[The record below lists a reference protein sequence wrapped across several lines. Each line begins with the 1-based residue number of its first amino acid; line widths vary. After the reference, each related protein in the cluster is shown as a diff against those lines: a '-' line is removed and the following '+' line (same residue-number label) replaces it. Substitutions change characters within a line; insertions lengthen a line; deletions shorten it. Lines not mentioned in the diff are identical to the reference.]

1 MNQVCSTSQH
11 FRRALKECAHI
22 AKVEHIIWTR
32 TGPRE
37 YYPQEGA
44 SLDLGPT
51 QGCREA
57 VACLE
62 MHCKLM
68 RGSTSKDVLEVFYQE
83 VGIRLHA

>member
-1 MNQVCSTSQH
+1 
-11 FRRALKECAHI
+11 
-22 AKVEHIIWTR
+22 VEHIIWTR

-37 YYPQEGA
+37 YYPQEGD
-44 SLDLGPT
+44 SLELGPT

-57 VACLE
+57 IACLE
-62 MHCKLM
+62 MHCKLI